1 MNYQNLLVASG
12 QTLLMTVISTFL
24 AYLVGLPLGVLLN
37 VTSKKGLHPNRWINL
52 PLGTLINIMRS
63 IPCLILIAI
72 LMPLT
77 RAVVGRGSGEWYTM
91 IIPLFAASFAFV
103 SRLVEGALNEVDE
116 GAVEAVRSMGASDG
130 FIIKNVLFKE
140 ARPHLYNGLALSAIT
155 ILGYTAFAYDLGAG
169 GLIAAA
175 YSYYTNHTGDYL
187 GHPDIWVIILLVVVI
202 VQLIQEIGL
211 WVEKKTD
218 KRRTLQ

>member
-1 MNYQNLLVASG
+1 MNWPNLLLASG
-12 QTLLMTVISTFL
+12 QTLLMTVLSTVL

-52 PLGTLINIMRS
+52 PLGVATNVMRS

-77 RAVVGRGSGEWYTM
+77 RAVVGRGSGDWYTM
-91 IIPLFAASFAFV
+91 VIPLFFASFAFV
-103 SRLVEGALNEVDE
+103 SRLVEGSLNEVDE
-116 GAVEAVRSMGASDG
+116 GAVEAVRSMGASDA
-130 FIIKNVLFKE
+130 FLIKNVLFKE
-140 ARPHLYNGLALSAIT
+140 AGPHLYNGLALASIT

-169 GLIAAA
+169 GLIASA
-175 YSYYTNHTGDYL
+175 YSYYTNHTSDYL

-202 VQLIQEIGL
+202 VQLIQEAGL
-211 WVEKKTD
+211 YVEKKTD
-218 KRRTLQ
+218 KRRSIP